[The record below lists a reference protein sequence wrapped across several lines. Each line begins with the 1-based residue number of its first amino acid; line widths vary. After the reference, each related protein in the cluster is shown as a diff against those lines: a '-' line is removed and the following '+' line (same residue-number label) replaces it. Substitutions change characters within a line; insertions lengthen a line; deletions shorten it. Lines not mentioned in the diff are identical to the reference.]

1 MRFLK
6 AISLV
11 VFSILLSA
19 CDTQSPNAYTPEQ
32 IASVVVMTPDQ
43 VSYQPLNPA
52 RAETS
57 PKAGVLWGDIR
68 KDVPS
73 GVILKFA
80 EGFSSPPHIHN
91 ITYRAIVIDG
101 EIHNDDP
108 DAANMWM
115 DPGTFWTQPAGEV
128 HITSARP
135 GVGGTGFLEILEGPY
150 LVQPGDKAFDNGER
164 PLNLVSSNMIWM
176 SADEMNWIQG
186 GNDEMNWIQVGNS
199 TRGPKATLLWGNL
212 SDGEL
217 SGSMIKLPQG
227 YKADL
232 STNNGDLKAVVI
244 QGDILHSVES
254 VTEQNELSS
263 GGYFASAEGVS
274 HSLKCEAK
282 SECIIYIR
290 TQGSFLIQ

>member
-1 MRFLK
+1 MRPIK
-6 AISLV
+6 
-11 VFSILLSA
+11 LLSGLSLLTLMSA
-19 CDTQSPNAYTPEQ
+19 CSDGGSVLYTDEQAQSV
-32 IASVVVMTPDQ
+32 IVMTADQ
-43 VSYQPLNPA
+43 VSYQLLNPA
-52 RAETS
+52 RGDAS
-57 PKAGVLWGDIR
+57 PQAGVLWGDIT

-73 GVILKFA
+73 GMLLKFA

-108 DAANMWM
+108 DAANMWTG
-115 DPGTFWTQPAGEV
+115 PGTFWTQPAREI

-150 LVQPGDKAFDNGER
+150 LVQPDNKAFDNGER

-176 SADEMNWIQG
+176 SADEMNWIKA
-186 GNDEMNWIQVGNS
+186 GNS
-199 TRGPKATLLWGNL
+199 TRGPEATLLWGDL

-227 YKADL
+227 YRADL
-232 STNNGDLKAVVI
+232 STNGGDLKAVII

-254 VTEQNELSS
+254 VTEQSEISA
-263 GGYFASAEGVS
+263 GGYFASAEGVA
-274 HSLKCEAK
+274 HSLMCGAE
-282 SECIIYIR
+282 SECKVYVR
-290 TQGSFLIQ
+290 TEGRFLVR

>member
-1 MRFLK
+1 MRP
-6 AISLV
+6 IE
-11 VFSILLSA
+11 LLSGLSLLTLMSA
-19 CDTQSPNAYTPEQ
+19 CNDFGSISYTDEQKQSVT
-32 IASVVVMTPDQ
+32 VTTPDQ

-52 RAETS
+52 RGDAS
-57 PKAGVLWGDIR
+57 PQAGVLWGDIT

-73 GVILKFA
+73 GMLLKFA

-115 DPGTFWTQPAGEV
+115 GPGTFWTQPAGEV

-135 GVGGTGFLEILEGPY
+135 DVGGTGFLEILEGPY

-164 PLNLVSSNMIWM
+164 PLNLVAPNMVWM
-176 SADEMNWIQG
+176 NADEMNWIQT
-186 GNDEMNWIQVGNS
+186 GNS
-199 TRGPKATLLWGNL
+199 EQGAEATLLWGDL

-217 SGSMIKLPQG
+217 SGSMIKLPPG

-232 STNNGDLKAVVI
+232 STKGGDLKAVVI
-244 QGDILHSVES
+244 QGGVLHSVQS
-254 VTEQNELSS
+254 VTEQNDIGA
-263 GGYFASAEGVS
+263 GGFFASAEGMS
-274 HSLKCEAK
+274 HSIKCEAK
-282 SECIIYIR
+282 SECLIYVR
-290 TQGSFLIQ
+290 TEGSFLVR